1 MTTLEFESRP
11 QLLSPLAISTSP
23 FRHIRRTRKRLALI
37 STRDDLCGIAAY
49 TRSLEK
55 QLSSVFDVTVFN
67 LDQYLLRS
75 THGRVRKFGD
85 RHIQDT
91 CREIRDFD
99 PS

>member
-11 QLLSPLAISTSP
+11 QLLSPPAISTSP

-37 STRDDLCGIAAY
+37 STCDDLCGIAAY

-67 LDQYLLRS
+67 LD
-75 THGRVRKFGD
+75 
-85 RHIQDT
+85 
-91 CREIRDFD
+91 
-99 PS
+99 